1 VWDYDD
7 TRRIQRLVRLVAL
20 CPPCHEVKHLGLTA
34 KRGRQ
39 AQALAHLAR
48 VNSWTRADAEAY
60 AEVVFEQWATRS
72 RHHWTL
78 DCTVLEAQGVRFE
91 PTLPA
96 RRTASRTCCAA
107 MRVGP
112 GSTLRRL
119 RGPPGASVPVPVV
132 VAAGLEDLVL
142 GVEETE
148 GIRVTK
154 SRLWALAHLLLLET
168 AGRAGPT
175 AQRRSTCRAWGRRFP

>member
-39 AQALAHLAR
+39 AQAHAHPAR
-48 VNSWTRADAEAY
+48 VNGWTRADAEAY

-78 DCTVLEAQGVRFE
+78 DATVLEAQGIRFE
-91 PTLPA
+91 PT
-96 RRTASRTCCAA
+96 
-107 MRVGP
+107 
-112 GSTLRRL
+112 
-119 RGPPGASVPVPVV
+119 PP
-132 VAAGLEDLVL
+132 
-142 GVEETE
+142 
-148 GIRVTK
+148 
-154 SRLWALAHLLLLET
+154 
-168 AGRAGPT
+168 AGRAARP
-175 AQRRSTCRAWGRRFP
+175 